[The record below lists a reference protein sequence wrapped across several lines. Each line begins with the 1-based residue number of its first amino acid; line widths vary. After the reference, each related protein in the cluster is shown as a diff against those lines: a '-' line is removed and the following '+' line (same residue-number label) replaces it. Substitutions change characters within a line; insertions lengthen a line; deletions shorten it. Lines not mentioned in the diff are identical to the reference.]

1 VIGEDLAAPSAFRL
15 WHLARSRSDDR
26 RLATLWSGAGL
37 AVCLITGLGSWW
49 AFRHA
54 LPLPTAV
61 SAPPPAAISI
71 DLAPAPQPA
80 PTPPQDV
87 APGPQ
92 QTAAPPQP
100 EPDAPPRVEAPPVPA
115 PHPPVPVPK
124 AMHSR
129 KHTQKVTVHAPPVPP
144 LPAAT
149 ATATS
154 APPGATTA
162 TRSSSAADASPAS
175 QPSHVP
181 IIWQG
186 ALLARLERFKRY
198 PAEAQADHQEGTAML
213 HFVMD
218 RRGHVL
224 SARLTRGAGYERLDR
239 ETLDLIRRA
248 EPLPAPPDTVPGE
261 HLSLTVPIE
270 FYLEQH

>member
-15 WHLARSRSDDR
+15 WHLAQSRSDDR
-26 RLATLWSGAGL
+26 RLATLWSSAGL

-54 LPLPTAV
+54 LPLPAAV

-71 DLAPAPQPA
+71 DLAPAPQPT

-124 AMHSR
+124 ATHSR
-129 KHTQKVTVHAPPVPP
+129 KLTQKVTAHAPPVPP

-154 APPGATTA
+154 APPGTTTA
-162 TRSSSAADASPAS
+162 TRSASAADASPAS
-175 QPSHVP
+175 QPSHDP
-181 IIWQG
+181 ITWQG

-224 SARLTRGAGYERLDR
+224 SASLTHGAGYERLDR
-239 ETLDLIRRA
+239 ETLELIRRA
-248 EPLPAPPDTVPGE
+248 EPLPAPPDTIPGE